1 MKMQFEKIRKKPS
14 YRILSE
20 AIMEQIMDG
29 RMKKGDQLPTE
40 AELCEIFGVNRS
52 TVREGIRVLEES
64 NLLRREGAK
73 RLVVSAP
80 SNEDVGD
87 YVERALLLKEI
98 TFNELWESMY
108 TIEPAMARFAAGR
121 SDQDL
126 MQKLDDNLRNS
137 ELALSRGELLVTL
150 DIEFHNCIAALCG
163 NRALMIGHEPLT
175 RLFYPS
181 FTAVTRKNPEAGKRM
196 VDAHRYI
203 VEAIHKHDSQGAEEW
218 MRKHILDFKRG
229 YEMTHRDPGAPVS
242 DSP

>member
-1 MKMQFEKIRKKPS
+1 MKTQFEKIQKKPS

-29 RMKKGDQLPTE
+29 RIEKGDQLPTE

-52 TVREGIRVLEES
+52 TVREGIRALEES
-64 NLLRREGAK
+64 NLLRREGDR
-73 RLVVSAP
+73 RLVVSVP
-80 SNEDVGD
+80 TIEDVGD
-87 YVERALLLKEI
+87 YVERALLLREI

-108 TIEPAMARFAAGR
+108 TIEPAMARLAAGK
-121 SDQDL
+121 SDPEL
-126 MQKLDDNLRNS
+126 MRKLDKNLAAS
-137 ELALSRGELLVTL
+137 ELALSQGKLLVTL

-181 FTAVTRKNPEAGKRM
+181 FTAALKIQGSGRRLVEAHRSI
-196 VDAHRYI
+196 VDA
-203 VEAIHKHDSQGAEEW
+203 IHDKDEVKAEEW

-229 YEMTHRDPGAPVS
+229 YEMTHRDLAAPVS
-242 DSP
+242 DS